1 MLALFLI
8 VAASVTIYL
17 NMKAAHAYHK
27 LYNTLFKA
35 HKELLEYSD
44 VLPRTSDLTE
54 DQHYHV
60 RVGIKISYN
69 RISSA
74 IGDAKLEEI
83 DLPKFKGN

>member
-35 HKELLEYSD
+35 HKELLEYSE

-54 DQHYHV
+54 DQHHHV
-60 RVGIKISYN
+60 KVGVKISYN

-74 IGDAKLEEI
+74 LSNAKLDEI
-83 DLPKFKGN
+83 DLPKIKGN